1 MFGIADQARPAAE
14 PEDSDARFEQ
24 LMRAHEQPVLRTSMR
39 LLGNL
44 QDAQDAAQEV
54 FLRLY
59 RNRHKFAGDAEMRPW
74 LYRVTVNVC
83 RDLARKRRWTVVE
96 LDEKDMAV
104 DELRE
109 ERITADERRALVA
122 EALSLLPPQER
133 EAIVLREIED
143 LETAEVAEILGSTP
157 GTVRSQIS
165 KGRARLQAIVARLER
180 RKR

>member
-1 MFGIADQARPAAE
+1 MFGMTDRARAAAE
-14 PEDSDARFEQ
+14 PEASDARFEQ
-24 LMRAHEQPVLRTSMR
+24 LMRAHERQVLGTSLR

-44 QDAQDAAQEV
+44 EDAQDAAQDV

-59 RNRHKFAGDAEMRPW
+59 RNLHRFAGDAEMRPW

-83 RDLARKRRWTVVE
+83 RDLGRKRRWTAVE
-96 LDEKDMAV
+96 LNEKDMPV
-104 DELRE
+104 DESRE
-109 ERITADERRALVA
+109 ERITLEERRALVA
-122 EALSLLPPQER
+122 EALAMLPPQER

-143 LETAEVAEILGSTP
+143 LDTAEVAEILGSTP

-165 KGRARLQAIVARLER
+165 KGRSRLQGIVARLER